1 MILLKKL
8 GYTFTTLPHLSA
20 NREIQKSFKKSKK
33 RGEYC
38 IIYSY
43 NFKKKF
49 LKNILQ
55 NRRIKCIN
63 VQTIDFI
70 KEFHIRFYT
79 FMTLIRSY
87 GNSKKV

>member
-1 MILLKKL
+1 M
-8 GYTFTTLPHLSA
+8 
-20 NREIQKSFKKSKK
+20 
-33 RGEYC
+33 
-38 IIYSY
+38 YSY

-87 GNSKKV
+87 GTSKKV

>member
-1 MILLKKL
+1 MCQ
-8 GYTFTTLPHLSA
+8 
-20 NREIQKSFKKSKK
+20 QKSF
-33 RGEYC
+33 
-38 IIYSY
+38 IYSY

-79 FMTLIRSY
+79 FMTLIKLDT
-87 GNSKKV
+87 NSKKF